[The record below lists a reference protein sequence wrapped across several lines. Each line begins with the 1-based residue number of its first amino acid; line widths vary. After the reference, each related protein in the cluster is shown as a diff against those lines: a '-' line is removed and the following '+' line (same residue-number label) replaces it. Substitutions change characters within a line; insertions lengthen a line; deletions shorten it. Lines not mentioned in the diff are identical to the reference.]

1 MAAHLAGNQVSAASR
16 GGYEMKCCQR
26 IVLALALLSFASV
39 QTGCVEMPTRIKV
52 SSNYRPRNPPDPAR
66 LARCSHIEV
75 AIAGSSSAVFYG
87 EFSGPDDIHGF
98 VLREDEID
106 RASLGRIRDHVGQD
120 FADHLQR
127 AFPEKKVSYNSTSL
141 DSSVPRK
148 VGPGQDEDRSAICL
162 LSYTYIIHIPREK
175 VRRFKPIWVGP
186 YRVLPS
192 EVVVIEPSP
201 PLFLPREQV
210 YVSGGGWATD
220 RAFWSAGF
228 ERGSAHPITPH
239 PEYPLGR
246 VAEVEVWDEARGVFR
261 PKSVRLDYERLER
274 AMLEWAKH
282 RASGVARQ
290 LRDVLAQTAH
300 GG

>member
-1 MAAHLAGNQVSAASR
+1 MNCWH
-16 GGYEMKCCQR
+16 R
-26 IVLALALLSFASV
+26 IVLALALLSLA
-39 QTGCVEMPTRIKV
+39 TGLGGCLELPIRVKV
-52 SSNYRPRNPPDPAR
+52 SSDYRPRNPPDPAR
-66 LARCSHIEV
+66 LGRCTRIEV
-75 AIAGSSSAVFYG
+75 AIAPSSSSVFYG
-87 EFSGPDDIHGF
+87 DFTSPDNIHGF
-98 VLREDEID
+98 AFTEDEID
-106 RASLGRIRDHVGQD
+106 MASLERIRDHVGQA

-127 AFPEKKVSYNSTSL
+127 ALPDKKVSYKSSSL
-141 DSSVPRK
+141 DSTVRHQ
-148 VGPGQDEDRSAICL
+148 VGPGQNEDRSAICL
-162 LSYTYIIHIPREK
+162 LNYTYIVHISREK
-175 VRRFKPIWVGP
+175 VRRFKPIWAGP
-186 YRVLPS
+186 YRLLPS

-201 PLFLPREQV
+201 PLFLPKEQA

-228 ERGSAHPITPH
+228 ERGSAHPATPH